1 MKKVLKLLCVLSL
14 VLFTACTS
22 LFKDK
27 GEKKVYTKEQAKDWQ
42 TTIAESLKANA
53 LIPEWYGDENPILYL
68 KKSGKMNEK
77 EFRTLDAIGQK
88 SVNDINEEDLDAF
101 GTLVNKYNKKLPRKF
116 YLDDENIKNGKG
128 LTEKMVMEA
137 NNGVNPAS
145 YIAKSVATEKEWN
158 EIVAFS
164 QKKDLTESDITNLR
178 KLLNKFIKRDNFF
191 NKDVLLEK
199 EVSTRVMQL
208 IKISEKSE
216 KSDIEKNN
224 ISAKSLYIYYP
235 EYFSKMEKWDN

>member
-22 LFKDK
+22 LLKDK

-42 TTIAESLKANA
+42 TTISESLKANA

-137 NNGVNPAS
+137 TTGLNPAS
-145 YIAKSVATEKEWN
+145 YIAKSVATEKEWK

-164 QKKDLTESDITNLR
+164 QKKDLTESDVVNLR

-191 NKDVLLEK
+191 NKDILLEK

-208 IKISEKSE
+208 IKISEKVE

-224 ISAKSLYIYYP
+224 INAKSLYIYYP